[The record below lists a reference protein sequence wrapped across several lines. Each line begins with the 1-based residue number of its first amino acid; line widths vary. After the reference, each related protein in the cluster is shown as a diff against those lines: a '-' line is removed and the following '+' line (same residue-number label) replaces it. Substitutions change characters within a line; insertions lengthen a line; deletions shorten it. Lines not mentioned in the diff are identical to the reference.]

1 MAIGLVPDTMLRVGV
16 RSALRRRLR
25 QLHKESLGRPM
36 DSDHDSPI
44 AVETA
49 TANEQHY
56 EVPTEFFHL
65 VLGPR
70 LKYSSGLWS
79 KSVTNLAEAEESMLE
94 VTARRAG
101 LKDGQRILA
110 LGSGWGAFAIW
121 AAQRYPSAH
130 ITALT
135 NSRTQATYIHD
146 QTVTHDLSNLS
157 VRRANAAT
165 LDLNLDGRF
174 DRIVSVEMLEH
185 IRNVE
190 PLLNHVAEL
199 LEVDGR
205 FFAHV
210 FSHKTH
216 RYTFE
221 AETDG
226 WMARWFFSG
235 GTMPNL
241 DHLTRASTKLR
252 PMDRW
257 IINGRHYADT
267 LQAWIQ
273 NLDSNRQ
280 DVLDIFRDLYGP
292 RNAALWLV
300 RWRLFFIACQEL
312 FDFRKGTEWVV
323 AHHLFEPTRR

>member
-1 MAIGLVPDTMLRVGV
+1 MKNKYYKPFIP
-16 RSALRRRLR
+16 
-25 QLHKESLGRPM
+25 H
-36 DSDHDSPI
+36 
-44 AVETA
+44 
-49 TANEQHY
+49 
-56 EVPTEFFHL
+56 TEAREL
-65 VLGPR
+65 YKRKGNKPC
-70 LKYSSGLWS
+70 SE
-79 KSVTNLAEAEESMLE
+79 AEALLQQITIELSI
-94 VTARRAG
+94 
-101 LKDGQRILA
+101 GQV
-110 LGSGWGAFAIW
+110 
-121 AAQRYPSAH
+121 
-130 ITALT
+130 
-135 NSRTQATYIHD
+135 D
-146 QTVTHDLSNLS
+146 
-157 VRRANAAT
+157 NA
-165 LDLNLDGRF
+165 
-174 DRIVSVEMLEH
+174 SE
-185 IRNVE
+185 
-190 PLLNHVAEL
+190 HVAEL

-267 LQAWIQ
+267 LRAWLQ